1 MVLAK
6 QADRPALVIIDNVI
20 EGGAYAYSRELIAN
34 TLESGTPVL
43 HLLDDF
49 RTGELRAEWMSSIER
64 LVLNFSDYAAWGRV
78 ISGIQAGSILINNLY
93 SFRQPMAFLHWLT
106 DQSDI
111 GDIPINIALHDF
123 FMLCP
128 SLFLIDSERN
138 YCGLP
143 DSATCHEC
151 FSRLP
156 IDFPVGTDSIA
167 EWRAT
172 WKKALAM
179 INSIVAFSNST
190 RDLFTRIYPEY
201 AEKIVV
207 RPHSMARFS
216 HQSISVDLSKP
227 LHIGVVGSIGWQKG
241 WNIVKQLCEEIDSHR
256 LPYRVTVI
264 GAMVPNFS
272 ADCMNVTGR
281 YERTALASA
290 IEQSNAN
297 IFLFPS
303 IWPETFSYVAHE
315 LMACGVPLCC
325 FNLGAP
331 AEAVANYSNGL
342 ILGDATSPSRL
353 LAQMED
359 FRAQLFSRREGE

>member
-1 MVLAK
+1 
-6 QADRPALVIIDNVI
+6 
-20 EGGAYAYSRELIAN
+20 
-34 TLESGTPVL
+34 
-43 HLLDDF
+43 
-49 RTGELRAEWMSSIER
+49 
-64 LVLNFSDYAAWGRV
+64 
-78 ISGIQAGSILINNLY
+78 
-93 SFRQPMAFLHWLT
+93 
-106 DQSDI
+106 
-111 GDIPINIALHDF
+111 
-123 FMLCP
+123 
-128 SLFLIDSERN
+128 
-138 YCGLP
+138 
-143 DSATCHEC
+143 
-151 FSRLP
+151 
-156 IDFPVGTDSIA
+156 
-167 EWRAT
+167 
-172 WKKALAM
+172 
-179 INSIVAFSNST
+179 
-190 RDLFTRIYPEY
+190 
-201 AEKIVV
+201 
-207 RPHSMARFS
+207 
-216 HQSISVDLSKP
+216 VDLSKP